1 MGPGETGHR
10 AEQAGS
16 KQCGGIQIMRKKAS
30 QKVNPTLCQGGG
42 RLPGGLKKQSRTP
55 ATGRLDRDTADETGI
70 QHGA

>member
-1 MGPGETGHR
+1 
-10 AEQAGS
+10 
-16 KQCGGIQIMRKKAS
+16 MRKKAS